1 MPQTLLYP
9 VMRRM
14 SPTKA
19 VWTVRYHLLMQLV
32 QNVLLLCLKLV
43 LQVHLFRVHLVALKV
58 ELRQLQCKATS
69 VHMIHMIFSS
79 AAVLQT
85 SMTHASCPHGKI
97 ILHEA
102 EYRTNCTGL

>member
-1 MPQTLLYP
+1 MPHTLPNP

-14 SPTKA
+14 SPTTA
-19 VWTVRYHLLMQLV
+19 VWTARYHLLMQLI

-69 VHMIHMIFSS
+69 VHMIYGIQLCSFAKNKRDIRLWFSWKHQL
-79 AAVLQT
+79 A
-85 SMTHASCPHGKI
+85 
-97 ILHEA
+97 
-102 EYRTNCTGL
+102 